1 MKTRYKITQEKDGLY
16 KIQKWLGD
24 DCTGEMDKQDL
35 DELLGYQLHAQQLT
49 LKTQRK
55 INSLLDASIASNK

>member
-49 LKTQRK
+49 SKTQRK